1 MGKRVFRIVA
11 FVVMMA
17 VPVAVLILAIHEGT
31 PIEEAP
37 IDFLSLLLYGGVG
50 GLVIFRKDGHAVGW
64 LVALAGLT
72 AISASLFEGLAAPAA
87 MSSFVGSFGWPV
99 VFALFTWL
107 TLVFPSGHLPSGTS
121 FWSRAGHFY
130 GKWGLPALL
139 FGLGVISLT
148 AGPGRVDADFGP
160 GSAWIVGW
168 SLLVA
173 FQLASGISLFVR
185 RRHAVGVERA
195 QLGWVVLPLVL
206 LGGAVATTA
215 AYVVWSVATGRP
227 EPGDA
232 VWTPVYVTLL
242 LFPLTF
248 GIAILRYR
256 LYSIDRII
264 SRTLSYGLITAM
276 LLGIYL
282 GAIFVLGAILPEQGD
297 LAVAGSTLVAAA
309 LANPLRTH
317 VQHWVDRRFNRAR
330 FNAELTLEALTR
342 RLATEVDLSALSRE
356 LISVVGQTVQPVTS
370 RIWLRETAS

>member
-17 VPVAVLILAIHEGT
+17 VPVAV
-31 PIEEAP
+31 
-37 IDFLSLLLYGGVG
+37 
-50 GLVIFRKDGHAVGW
+50 
-64 LVALAGLT
+64 
-72 AISASLFEGLAAPAA
+72 
-87 MSSFVGSFGWPV
+87 
-99 VFALFTWL
+99 
-107 TLVFPSGHLPSGTS
+107 
-121 FWSRAGHFY
+121 
-130 GKWGLPALL
+130 
-139 FGLGVISLT
+139 GLGVISLT

-317 VQHWVDRRFNRAR
+317 VQHWVDRRFNRTR
-330 FNAELTLEALTR
+330 FNAELTLEAHPTLGHR
-342 RLATEVDLSALSRE
+342 GGFVRPLARAYFGGGPDSPARD
-356 LISVVGQTVQPVTS
+356 
-370 RIWLRETAS
+370 

>member
-1 MGKRVFRIVA
+1 
-11 FVVMMA
+11 
-17 VPVAVLILAIHEGT
+17 
-31 PIEEAP
+31 
-37 IDFLSLLLYGGVG
+37 
-50 GLVIFRKDGHAVGW
+50 
-64 LVALAGLT
+64 LT
-72 AISASLFEGLAAPAA
+72 AISMSLLDGLAALAA
-87 MSSFVGSFGWPV
+87 MSNFVGSFGWPV

-107 TLVFPSGHLPSGTS
+107 TLVFPSGHLLSGTS

-148 AGPGRVDADFGP
+148 AGPGRVDASRSELEADFGP

-206 LGGAVATTA
+206 FGGAVATTA

-227 EPGDA
+227 DPGDA
-232 VWTPVYVTLL
+232 VWTPVYVILL

-317 VQHWVDRRFNRAR
+317 VQRWVDRRFNRAR

-356 LISVVGQTVQPVTS
+356 LVSVVGQTLQPVTS